1 MNLKNYKQLSD
12 LKTLSSENLK
22 TLSSDIRESIYNE
35 VQKNGGHL
43 GSNLAVVDLT
53 ISLLSYFGDDAYYLF
68 DTGYQAYAYKLLTTR
83 PNVLE
88 NMHKINGYS
97 VFQEIKEGD
106 LYSGGHTS
114 ISTAWASGYK
124 KFLKNIIIEIIG
136 DGSLATS
143 VGLGGMLNFASDN
156 FSKGL
161 FILNDNKQGIGINK
175 FNYLDWQ
182 KIATGMDFVYYEVED
197 GHDFCELKKAWD
209 FFSKS
214 SKNVFIKVNTTKA
227 YGISVPNPDQAWH
240 YHSISSSENNVFSA
254 TKLMKEELDIIFKN
268 NSDAVLFNAGM
279 MYSYGLIDL
288 QKKYPTQIFD
298 TGISEEIAI
307 IEAAAAANLNK
318 QVYVMINSSFFQRT
332 YDQLVHDIFRNK
344 SNITIFIT
352 SVGINLIGDSHHG
365 IYDLNMYNI
374 FEEIKIYHP
383 STTGELKSIIKK
395 LDKYKGVKIIRLED
409 DLITDYAEKNIEKWQ
424 YEINESAN
432 KVLITYGKSFDLL
445 KTYITK
451 NKINIGLINAVS
463 LTPLDKDLLKNLF
476 EQKKEIYT
484 YELVMQ
490 KNNLAANMRTL
501 FKDYKIIDFSF
512 KKTTIGRADEQYI
525 LKQND
530 LDFETIFKNIL

>member
-1 MNLKNYKQLSD
+1 M
-12 LKTLSSENLK
+12 
-22 TLSSDIRESIYNE
+22 
-35 VQKNGGHL
+35 
-43 GSNLAVVDLT
+43 
-53 ISLLSYFGDDAYYLF
+53 
-68 DTGYQAYAYKLLTTR
+68 
-83 PNVLE
+83 
-88 NMHKINGYS
+88 
-97 VFQEIKEGD
+97 
-106 LYSGGHTS
+106 
-114 ISTAWASGYK
+114 
-124 KFLKNIIIEIIG
+124 
-136 DGSLATS
+136 
-143 VGLGGMLNFASDN
+143 
-156 FSKGL
+156 
-161 FILNDNKQGIGINK
+161 
-175 FNYLDWQ
+175 
-182 KIATGMDFVYYEVED
+182 
-197 GHDFCELKKAWD
+197 
-209 FFSKS
+209 
-214 SKNVFIKVNTTKA
+214 FIKVNTTKA

-409 DLITDYAEKNIEKWQ
+409 DLITDYAEKNIEK
-424 YEINESAN
+424 
-432 KVLITYGKSFDLL
+432 
-445 KTYITK
+445 
-451 NKINIGLINAVS
+451 
-463 LTPLDKDLLKNLF
+463 
-476 EQKKEIYT
+476 
-484 YELVMQ
+484 
-490 KNNLAANMRTL
+490 
-501 FKDYKIIDFSF
+501 
-512 KKTTIGRADEQYI
+512 
-525 LKQND
+525 
-530 LDFETIFKNIL
+530 